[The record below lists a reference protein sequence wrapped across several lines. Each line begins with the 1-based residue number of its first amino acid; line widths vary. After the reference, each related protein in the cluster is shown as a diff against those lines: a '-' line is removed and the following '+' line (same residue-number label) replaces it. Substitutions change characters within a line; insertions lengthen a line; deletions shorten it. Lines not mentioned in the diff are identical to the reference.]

1 MRSILVSI
9 SLLVLVSV
17 PGVAATPRPAAP
29 APARR
34 LAAPEDVPP
43 RARQALKA
51 RMGQHATSM
60 QNLVRAVVL
69 LDQPTIQILAN
80 GIAGAQTFALS
91 ATEDLGIPPQIF
103 SEGEAFAAA
112 ARELAFA
119 AATRSNDDVL
129 ADRFAVL
136 TRRCVSCHSGY
147 LHGPRMRPPIGYE
160 PDPAPAPDDP
170 GPF

>member
-1 MRSILVSI
+1 MRSTLVSVA
-9 SLLVLVSV
+9 LLVLVSL
-17 PGVAATPRPAAP
+17 PGLAATPKPAAP

-34 LAAPEDVPP
+34 LPAPEDVSSQ
-43 RARQALKA
+43 ARQELKA
-51 RMGQHATSM
+51 RMGQHATAM

-69 LDQPTIQILAN
+69 LDRPTIQILADR
-80 GIAGAQTFALS
+80 IAGEQTFTRS
-91 ATEDLGIPPQIF
+91 ATWQPNIPPQVF

-119 AATRSNDDVL
+119 ATTRSNDDVL
-129 ADRFAVL
+129 ADRFGAL

-147 LHGPRMRPPIGYE
+147 SHGQRARPPIGY
-160 PDPAPAPDDP
+160 APDDP